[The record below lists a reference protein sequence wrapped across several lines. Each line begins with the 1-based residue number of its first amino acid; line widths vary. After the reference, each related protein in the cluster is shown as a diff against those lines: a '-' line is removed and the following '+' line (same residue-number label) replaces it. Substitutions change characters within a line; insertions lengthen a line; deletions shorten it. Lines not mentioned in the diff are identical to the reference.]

1 MMTALLLYGYSRGV
15 RSSRKI
21 ETACEE
27 RVDFMAVTG
36 RQAPDHRTIS
46 DFRGQPSDRDGA
58 QRNFTDPESRIM
70 KGPDG
75 FVQAYNCQVAVDAA
89 SHVIVAAHVSSTG
102 HNLLKLAAARA

>member
-1 MMTALLLYGYSRGV
+1 MPGP
-15 RSSRKI
+15 
-21 ETACEE
+21 
-27 RVDFMAVTG
+27 G
-36 RQAPDHRTIS
+36 RPPRTT
-46 DFRGQPSDRDGA
+46 PRDEA

-70 KGPDG
+70 KKPDG